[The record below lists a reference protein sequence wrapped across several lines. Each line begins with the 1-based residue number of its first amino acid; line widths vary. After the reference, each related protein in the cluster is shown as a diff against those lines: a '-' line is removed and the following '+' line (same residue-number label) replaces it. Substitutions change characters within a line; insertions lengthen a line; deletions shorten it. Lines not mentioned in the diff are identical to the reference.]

1 VRQLCIADARRL
13 NDRAPAVAGSA
24 SAAPWSFTWDPTGL
38 APGVHVVAAR
48 AVAPNSSVDSTLT
61 VVVPTPG

>member
-1 VRQLCIADARRL
+1 MDFLVDGT
-13 NDRAPAVAGSA
+13 VVGSA
-24 SAAPWSFTWDPTGL
+24 AAAPWTFAWDTTGL

-61 VVVPTPG
+61 VVVGTG